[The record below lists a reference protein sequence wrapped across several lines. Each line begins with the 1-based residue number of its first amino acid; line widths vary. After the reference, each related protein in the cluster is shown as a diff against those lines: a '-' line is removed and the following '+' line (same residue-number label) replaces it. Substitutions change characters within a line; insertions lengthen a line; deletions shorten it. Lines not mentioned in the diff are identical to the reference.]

1 MYPYLYW
8 FAYSIFLN
16 QLGHSVETNLRRW
29 GEVEVEKGP
38 VDLFPTEL
46 TDEASPRRGDG
57 THMGSVSS
65 GVDKKT
71 KEVGS

>member
-1 MYPYLYW
+1 ME
-8 FAYSIFLN
+8 I
-16 QLGHSVETNLRRW
+16 
-29 GEVEVEKGP
+29 EKGP

-71 KEVGS
+71 KEVTKFY

>member
-1 MYPYLYW
+1 ME
-8 FAYSIFLN
+8 I
-16 QLGHSVETNLRRW
+16 
-29 GEVEVEKGP
+29 EKGP

-46 TDEASPRRGDG
+46 TDEVSMRRGGG

-71 KEVGS
+71 KEVTKFY